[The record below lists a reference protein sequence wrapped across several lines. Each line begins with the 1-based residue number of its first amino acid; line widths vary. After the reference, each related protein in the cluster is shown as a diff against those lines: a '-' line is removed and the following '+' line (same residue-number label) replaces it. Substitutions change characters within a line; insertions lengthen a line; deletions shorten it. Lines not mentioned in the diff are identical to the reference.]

1 MNEHSAVMAEEG
13 TLLRERVDRLLPV
26 AIGISLALTV
36 SALLYFAGTAASE
49 QREAQ
54 LQQQRSYEIV
64 ALAHQLDASVAKA
77 ESSLGRYVISMDKDI
92 GRQYQAEW
100 DRAAQELATLRRVT
114 YNDRVEAELVE
125 QLEAAFKERG
135 AALSDIALRTTYDQK
150 QTSLGTFYQASK
162 ARSLKRINSLL
173 DQVIEEENKRL
184 DERNIAVARA
194 GDMMAQATTTY
205 RLFGLG
211 LLIALLLMVW
221 VARAAMKERRQE
233 QRQIDEEYRRAL
245 ALEAAV
251 AERTEE
257 LQLAYAKL
265 QRETEERGKA
275 EESLRQMQKME
286 AVGQLTGGIAHDF
299 NNMLAVVVGGL
310 ELARRRVEDEPEAI
324 RHIDNALD
332 GANRAAALTRRL
344 LAFARSEPNMPE
356 AQSPDAVVTGMVEL
370 IDRAI
375 GDQITVRLELD
386 SGDWPV
392 FADRHQLE
400 NALLNLAVNARDA
413 MEGRGTLTIRTRQA
427 RLRAREVG
435 DCPAGEFLCLSV
447 IDTGCGMSA
456 EVLERVFE
464 PFYTTK
470 PIGKGT
476 GLGLSQVFGVVRQCG
491 GEVNILSSPGEG
503 TEVQLYF
510 PRHMAPARTPS
521 DHPDTGDTAANAL
534 AGGRDALPSSL
545 TLLVVE
551 DDPRVL
557 AQTRSALAELGHQA
571 VCCDH
576 PSKAVAMLEENPGI
590 DIILSDV
597 LMPDMT
603 GPEMIASLPAQF
615 RAIPVMFVTGYA
627 GDVADNRLFDGHL
640 LLRKPYTLASLE
652 KAIAQAV
659 SRLPGLPSD
668 AEAAL

>member
-1 MNEHSAVMAEEG
+1 MNEHSAVMAEDG
-13 TLLRERVDRLLPV
+13 TLWRERVDRMLPV
-26 AIGISLALTV
+26 VIGISLALTV
-36 SALLYFAGTAASE
+36 SALLYFAGTAARE
-49 QREAQ
+49 QQTAL

-64 ALAHQLDASVAKA
+64 VLAHQLDASVAKA

-100 DRAAQELATLRRVT
+100 DRAAQELATLKRVT
-114 YNDRVEAELVE
+114 LNDRVESELVS

-135 AALSDIALRTTYDQK
+135 SALSDIALRTTYDQK
-150 QTSLGTFYQASK
+150 ETSLGTFYQASK

-194 GDMMAQATTTY
+194 GDLMAQATTTY

-211 LLIALLLMVW
+211 LLTALLLMAW

-233 QRQIDEEYRRAL
+233 QRQIDEEYRRAS

-251 AERTEE
+251 ADRTEE
-257 LQLAYAKL
+257 LRHAYAKL
-265 QRETEERGKA
+265 QRESEERGKA

-310 ELARRRVEDEPEAI
+310 ELARRRVSDEPEAI

-332 GANRAAALTRRL
+332 GANRATALTRRL

-356 AQSPDAVVTGMVEL
+356 PQSPDEVVTGLVDL

-375 GDQITVRLELD
+375 GDQITVKLELD
-386 SGDWPV
+386 SGDWPI

-413 MEGRGTLTIRTRQA
+413 MDGRGTLIIRTAQA

-435 DCPAGEFLCLSV
+435 DCPAGEFVRLSV
-447 IDTGCGMSA
+447 IDTGCGMTP
-456 EVLERVFE
+456 EVLQRVFE

-491 GEVNILSSPGEG
+491 GEVNILSSPGTG
-503 TEVQLYF
+503 TEVQLYL
-510 PRHMAPARTPS
+510 PRHMTAFGVEVEVPDLVHATAHAQEVSKAPP
-521 DHPDTGDTAANAL
+521 
-534 AGGRDALPSSL
+534 PSSL

-576 PSKAVAMLEENPGI
+576 PSKAVTMLEANPGI

-603 GPEMIASLPAQF
+603 GPEMIASLPAKF
-615 RAIPVMFVTGYA
+615 RSIPVMFVTGYA

-640 LLRKPYTLASLE
+640 LLRKPYTLANLE
-652 KAIAQAV
+652 KTIGQAI
-659 SRLPGLPSD
+659 SRLPGLPSN